1 MLDYFREAWIV
12 FRSHKVRSFLT
23 TLGIFIGV
31 TTIIIIF
38 TIIKSINSY
47 IVGEFSQLGST
58 TIYVDK
64 LPWVITENFFE
75 YRNRPPITL
84 KEYKILQR
92 RLLATRWISPVAG
105 YQRTVT
111 FKKEVLE
118 EVPVLGCNEH
128 YPEVGNV
135 SAAYGRWFT
144 EQEVRSARPVCV
156 LGSEVVKELFGKA
169 DPLGKRVKIN
179 GYPYRVIGVLE
190 KKGKFFGFDMDKQV
204 IIPYTAM
211 RGFAY
216 RWRGISIGIKIPP
229 DADLDGVKEEVR
241 GIMRAVRKIAPGDE
255 DNFSINQQDML
266 TDFYKQITGTAYIVI
281 FIIGAISLIVGG
293 IGIMNIMLV
302 SVTERTKEI
311 GIRKAVGATRRH
323 ILLQFLTESVTISSI
338 GGILGVVAGVLL
350 AHIPLSLMKLS
361 ASVSILTVVIGY
373 GFSAFVGIVSGLYP
387 AQKAARQNPVE
398 ALRYE

>member
-84 KEYKILQR
+84 REYKTLQR

-156 LGSEVVKELFGKA
+156 LGSQVVKELFGRA

-241 GIMRAVRKIAPGDE
+241 GIMRAVRKIAPGDK

-338 GGILGVVAGVLL
+338 GGILGVIAGVLL

-361 ASVSILTVVIGY
+361 ASVSILTVIIGY

>member
-1 MLDYFREAWIV
+1 MIDYFREAWLV

-38 TIIKSINSY
+38 TIIKSINTY

-64 LPWVITENFFE
+64 FPWVITENFFE

-84 KEYKILQR
+84 REYQVLKRKLVGI
-92 RLLATRWISPVAG
+92 RWISPIVN
-105 YQRTVT
+105 YQRKVT
-111 FKKEVLE
+111 YRDEVLE
-118 EVPVLGCNEH
+118 QVMIVGSNEV
-128 YPEVGNV
+128 YPEVGNI
-135 SAAYGRWFT
+135 SADVGRWFT
-144 EQEVRSARPVCV
+144 AQEVRSARAVCV
-156 LGSEVVKELFGKA
+156 LGVQVVEELFGKE
-169 DPLGKRVKIN
+169 DPLGKRIKIN
-179 GYPYRVIGVLE
+179 GYPYKVIGLLE

-204 IIPYTAM
+204 MIPYTSM
-211 RGFAY
+211 RGYAY

-229 DADLDGVKEEVR
+229 EMDLDAVKEEVR
-241 GIMRAVRKIAPGDE
+241 GIMRSARKIPPGE
-255 DNFSINQQDML
+255 KDNFSINQQDML

-281 FIIGAISLIVGG
+281 FIIGGISLIVGG

-302 SVTERTKEI
+302 SVTERTREI
-311 GIRKAVGATRRH
+311 GIRKAVGATRSH

-338 GGILGVVAGVLL
+338 GGILGVIAGVLL
-350 AHIPLSLMKLS
+350 ANIPLSMMKLS
-361 ASVSILTVVIGY
+361 ASVSVTTVLIGY